1 MDRDILTEER
11 GTPQERTRGTD
22 SGTAYLRRLKT
33 QDQNAAATVL
43 RGGLAAEVVAP
54 AASERRISRRY
65 RCAGSIELRI
75 EGAVRLWGT
84 LRDISLHG
92 CYVEM
97 ATTFLVGKQ
106 VNLALESGGVWVRA
120 GATIRTS
127 YPGLGMGMCF
137 AELAATQQ
145 LHLQQILAASAENR
159 SILSRQWH
167 SG

>member
-1 MDRDILTEER
+1 MDRDILTEEW
-11 GTPQERTRGTD
+11 GTPQEPARVSD

-33 QDQNAAATVL
+33 QDQNAAATGL
-43 RGGLAAEVVAP
+43 RSEVAAEVVAP
-54 AASERRISRRY
+54 AATERRISRRY
-65 RCAGSIELRI
+65 QCAGSVELRA

-97 ATTFLVGKQ
+97 ATTFPVGKQ
-106 VNLALESGGVWVRA
+106 LNLALESGGVWVRA
-120 GATIRTS
+120 GATVRTS

-145 LHLQQILAASAENR
+145 LHLNQILAASAENR
-159 SILSRQWH
+159 SIHSRQ
-167 SG
+167 

>member
-1 MDRDILTEER
+1 MDRDILTEEW
-11 GTPQERTRGTD
+11 GTLREPARVSD

-43 RGGLAAEVVAP
+43 RSGVAEVVAP
-54 AASERRISRRY
+54 AASERRIGCRY
-65 RCAGSIELRI
+65 QCAGSVELRA

-97 ATTFLVGKQ
+97 ATTFPVGKQ
-106 VNLALESGGVWVRA
+106 VNLALESCGVWVRA

-137 AELAATQQ
+137 AELAVTQQ
-145 LHLQQILAASAENR
+145 LHLKQILAASAENR

>member
-1 MDRDILTEER
+1 MDRNILTEEW
-11 GTPQERTRGTD
+11 GTPQEPARVSD

-33 QDQNAAATVL
+33 QDQNAAGTIL
-43 RGGLAAEVVAP
+43 RSGVAEVVTS

-65 RCAGSIELRI
+65 QCVGSVELRA

-97 ATTFLVGKQ
+97 ATTFPVGKQ
-106 VNLALESGGVWVRA
+106 LNLALESGGVWVRA
-120 GATIRTS
+120 GATVRTS

-145 LHLQQILAASAENR
+145 LHLNQILAASAENR
-159 SILSRQWH
+159 SILSRQ
-167 SG
+167 

>member
-1 MDRDILTEER
+1 MDRDILTEEW
-11 GTPQERTRGTD
+11 GTPQEPARVSD

-33 QDQNAAATVL
+33 QDQNAAGTIL
-43 RGGLAAEVVAP
+43 RSGVAEVVTS

-65 RCAGSIELRI
+65 QCVGSVELRA

-97 ATTFLVGKQ
+97 ATTFPVGKQ
-106 VNLALESGGVWVRA
+106 LNLALESGGVWVRA
-120 GATIRTS
+120 GATVRTS

-145 LHLQQILAASAENR
+145 LHLNQILAASAENR
-159 SILSRQWH
+159 SIHSRQ
-167 SG
+167 

>member
-1 MDRDILTEER
+1 MDRDILTEEW
-11 GTPQERTRGTD
+11 GTPQEPARVSD

-33 QDQNAAATVL
+33 QDQNAAGTIL
-43 RGGLAAEVVAP
+43 RSGVAEVVTS

-65 RCAGSIELRI
+65 QCVGSVELRA

-97 ATTFLVGKQ
+97 ATTFPVGKQ
-106 VNLALESGGVWVRA
+106 LNLALESGGVWVRA
-120 GATIRTS
+120 GATVRTS

-145 LHLQQILAASAENR
+145 LHLNQILAASAENR
-159 SILSRQWH
+159 SILSRQ
-167 SG
+167 

>member
-1 MDRDILTEER
+1 MDRDILTEEW
-11 GTPQERTRGTD
+11 GTPQERARGTD

-33 QDQNAAATVL
+33 QDQNAAMTSLGSGV
-43 RGGLAAEVVAP
+43 AAEVVAP
-54 AASERRISRRY
+54 AASDRRIGRRY
-65 RCAGSIELRI
+65 QCAGSVELRA
-75 EGAVRLWGT
+75 EGGVRLWGT

-97 ATTFLVGKQ
+97 ATTFPIGRQ

-145 LHLQQILAASAENR
+145 LHLKQILAASAENR
-159 SILSRQWH
+159 SILSRQ
-167 SG
+167 